1 VGFGA
6 SLGAEWEPQ
15 LLESSDITLYWGQAS
30 IYSLGSISD
39 GFVSLLNAVYGLG
52 LSVHSMREHTK
63 CLAVGLRSD
72 PRELPSRPISMK
84 LMFEH
89 DEEERYAECYL
100 NIDVEGQRVE
110 FNEKDQD
117 YRVPLLQCLSGV
129 P

>member
-1 VGFGA
+1 
-6 SLGAEWEPQ
+6 
-15 LLESSDITLYWGQAS
+15 
-30 IYSLGSISD
+30 
-39 GFVSLLNAVYGLG
+39 
-52 LSVHSMREHTK
+52 
-63 CLAVGLRSD
+63 
-72 PRELPSRPISMK
+72 MK